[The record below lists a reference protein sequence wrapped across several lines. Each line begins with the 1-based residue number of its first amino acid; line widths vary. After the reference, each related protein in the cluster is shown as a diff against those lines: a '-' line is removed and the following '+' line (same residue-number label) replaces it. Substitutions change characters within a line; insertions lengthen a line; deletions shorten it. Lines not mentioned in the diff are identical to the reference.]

1 MPEARRETIHRMTRR
16 CDGWDYLQRAIY
28 QVTLVQADRARSLLG
43 RLVIDDPKAPPE
55 AVTARIEPSELGVA
69 ILAHWKRLGDFT
81 PEIKPLF
88 CQLMPDHLHAI
99 LEVTRPMAKPLGNAI
114 GGFKTGC
121 EKIYRELALS
131 AQNKALSAQ
140 DKELAPSA
148 RNKGGEGWAAAVGET
163 GGGWACCEPEARVS
177 GGGRA
182 CCEPEARVS
191 GDGRA
196 CCEPEAPCS
205 VPEARASG
213 VSGGSRLWAPG
224 FQDSILFRAGQLDA
238 MFNYLR
244 DNPRRLAVKR
254 LYPSLF
260 RVVGALR
267 RPLPGLGGV
276 GAFAALGNRFLLDR
290 PLVQVQVSR
299 RDFAY
304 RREPKRGGGLKIVR
318 DAAGVPAVAA
328 ESAAFVAKS
337 EALLARARQGAALL
351 SPCVSEG
358 EREIARRAFA
368 EGLPL
373 VVLRNKGF
381 APLEKPGGRHFDAC
395 AAGRLLMLA
404 PAAWPHVPGEK
415 PMTRRDALVLNR
427 LAQCIAEGGR
437 GPGACAPGTEQ
448 GAPGTE
454 QGAAPITYR
463 GVTFAEVDDWAR
475 AAVNLA
481 PEPGARP
488 GPQAR
493 VCLASE
499 RRVCSAPEAP
509 CPVPEA
515 PCPAPEAPCPVP
527 EAPCSVPEAPCSVPE
542 APCPVPEAQASGN
555 GREKREAFR

>member
-1 MPEARRETIHRMTRR
+1 MPEARRETVHRMTRR
-16 CDGWDYLQRAIY
+16 CDGWDYRQRAIY
-28 QVTLVQADRARSLLG
+28 QVTLVQADRARPLLG

-55 AVTARIEPSELGVA
+55 AVTARVEPSELGVA
-69 ILAHWKRLGDFT
+69 IRAHWKRLGDFT

-88 CQLMPDHLHAI
+88 CQLMSDHLNAI
-99 LEVTRPMAKPLGNAI
+99 LEVIRPMAKPLGNAI

-121 EKIYRELALS
+121 EKIYREPAPS
-131 AQNKALSAQ
+131 AQNKALSA
-140 DKELAPSA
+140 KRKLNGA
-148 RNKGGEGWAAAVGET
+148 WAA
-163 GGGWACCEPEARVS
+163 
-177 GGGRA
+177 GGGRV
-182 CCEPEARVS
+182 CSV
-191 GDGRA
+191 
-196 CCEPEAPCS
+196 PEAPCS

-213 VSGGSRLWAPG
+213 VSGAPRLWAAG

-254 LYPSLF
+254 LFPDLF
-260 RVVGALR
+260 RAVAALR
-267 RPLPGLGGV
+267 RPLPSLGVV

-299 RDFAY
+299 RDFSY
-304 RREPKRGGGLKIVR
+304 RREPKAGGGFKIAR
-318 DAAGVPAVAA
+318 DAAGEPLVAQ
-328 ESAAFVAKS
+328 ESAAFTAKA

-381 APLEKPGGRHFDAC
+381 APLEKPSGRHFDAC

-415 PMTRRDALVLNR
+415 PMTRRDALALNR
-427 LAQCIAEGGR
+427 LAQALAEGGR
-437 GPGACAPGTEQ
+437 GTGACAPGTEQ

-454 QGAAPITYR
+454 QGVAPIAYR
-463 GVTFAEVDDWAR
+463 GVTFDEVDDWAR

-481 PEPGARP
+481 PRP
-488 GPQAR
+488 CAY
-493 VCLASE
+493 
-499 RRVCSAPEAP
+499 
-509 CPVPEA
+509 PVPEA
-515 PCPAPEAPCPVP
+515 R
-527 EAPCSVPEAPCSVPE
+527 
-542 APCPVPEAQASGN
+542 ASE
-555 GREKREAFR
+555 RALCDCAR

>member
-1 MPEARRETIHRMTRR
+1 MPEARRETVHRMTRR
-16 CDGWDYLQRAIY
+16 CDGWDYRQRAIY
-28 QVTLVQADRARSLLG
+28 QVTLVQADRARPLLG

-55 AVTARIEPSELGVA
+55 AVTARVEPSELGA
-69 ILAHWKRLGDFT
+69 AMLAHWKRLGDFT

-131 AQNKALSAQ
+131 AQNKALSA
-140 DKELAPSA
+140 KRKLNGA
-148 RNKGGEGWAAAVGET
+148 WAA
-163 GGGWACCEPEARVS
+163 
-177 GGGRA
+177 GGGR
-182 CCEPEARVS
+182 VGS
-191 GDGRA
+191 V
-196 CCEPEAPCS
+196 PEAPCS

-213 VSGGSRLWAPG
+213 VSGAPRLWAAG

-254 LYPSLF
+254 LFPDLF
-260 RVVGALR
+260 RAVAALR
-267 RPLPGLGGV
+267 RPLPSLGVV

-299 RDFAY
+299 RDFSY
-304 RREPKRGGGLKIVR
+304 RREPKAGGGFKIAR
-318 DAAGVPAVAA
+318 DAAGEPLVAQ
-328 ESAAFVAKS
+328 ESAAFTAKA

-381 APLEKPGGRHFDAC
+381 APLEKPSGRHFDAC

-415 PMTRRDALVLNR
+415 PMTRRDALALNR
-427 LAQCIAEGGR
+427 LAQALAEGGR

-454 QGAAPITYR
+454 QGVAPIAYR
-463 GVTFAEVDDWAR
+463 GVTFDEVDDWAR
-475 AAVNLA
+475 AAAGVA
-481 PEPGARP
+481 GRP
-488 GPQAR
+488 
-493 VCLASE
+493 
-499 RRVCSAPEAP
+499 
-509 CPVPEA
+509 PVP
-515 PCPAPEAPCPVP
+515 PARRTSAR
-527 EAPCSVPEAPCSVPE
+527 AR
-542 APCPVPEAQASGN
+542 
-555 GREKREAFR
+555 GR

>member
-1 MPEARRETIHRMTRR
+1 MPEARRETVHRMTRR
-16 CDGWDYLQRAIY
+16 CDGWDYRQRAIY
-28 QVTLVQADRARSLLG
+28 QVTLVQADRARPLLG

-55 AVTARIEPSELGVA
+55 AVTARVEPSELGAA

-121 EKIYRELALS
+121 EKICRELAPSAQNKAPS

-140 DKELAPSA
+140 DKAPPE
-148 RNKGGEGWAAAVGET
+148 RN
-163 GGGWACCEPEARVS
+163 R
-177 GGGRA
+177 RA
-182 CCEPEARVS
+182 
-191 GDGRA
+191 
-196 CCEPEAPCS
+196 CS

-213 VSGGSRLWAPG
+213 APRLWAAG

-254 LYPSLF
+254 LFPDLF
-260 RVVGALR
+260 RAVAALR
-267 RPLPGLGGV
+267 RPLPSLGVV

-304 RREPKRGGGLKIVR
+304 RREPKAGGGLKIAR
-318 DAAGVPAVAA
+318 DAVGEPLVAQ
-328 ESAAFVAKS
+328 ENAAFAAKA

-415 PMTRRDALVLNR
+415 PMTRRDALALNR
-427 LAQCIAEGGR
+427 LAQALAEGGR

-454 QGAAPITYR
+454 QGVAPIAYR

-481 PEPGARP
+481 PRP
-488 GPQAR
+488 R
-493 VCLASE
+493 V
-499 RRVCSAPEAP
+499 

-515 PCPAPEAPCPVP
+515 RVCPVP
-527 EAPCSVPEAPCSVPE
+527 EAR
-542 APCPVPEAQASGN
+542 ASGN
-555 GREKREAFR
+555 GRERRAERLCHG

>member
-16 CDGWDYLQRAIY
+16 CDGWDYRQRAIY
-28 QVTLVQADRARSLLG
+28 QVTLVQADRARPLLG
-43 RLVIDDPKAPPE
+43 RLAIDDPKAPPE
-55 AVTARIEPSELGVA
+55 AVTARVEPSELGAA

-131 AQNKALSAQ
+131 AQNKTLSAQNKALSAQ
-140 DKELAPSA
+140 DKAPSA
-148 RNKGGEGWAAAVGET
+148 KRELNGAWAA
-163 GGGWACCEPEARVS
+163 

-182 CCEPEARVS
+182 
-191 GDGRA
+191 
-196 CCEPEAPCS
+196 CS

-213 VSGGSRLWAPG
+213 APRLWAAG

-254 LYPSLF
+254 LFPDLF
-260 RVVGALR
+260 RAVAALR
-267 RPLPGLGGV
+267 RPLPSLGV
-276 GAFAALGNRFLLDR
+276 IGAFAALGNRFLLDR

-304 RREPKRGGGLKIVR
+304 RREPKAGGGLKIAR
-318 DAAGVPAVAA
+318 DAVGEPLVAQ
-328 ESAAFVAKS
+328 ENAAFTAKA

-404 PAAWPHVPGEK
+404 PAAWPHMPGEK
-415 PMTRRDALVLNR
+415 PMTRRDALALNR
-427 LAQCIAEGGR
+427 LAQALAEGGR

-448 GAPGTE
+448 GAPDTE
-454 QGAAPITYR
+454 QGAAPIAYR

-481 PEPGARP
+481 PRP
-488 GPQAR
+488 CAY
-493 VCLASE
+493 
-499 RRVCSAPEAP
+499 
-509 CPVPEA
+509 PVPEA
-515 PCPAPEAPCPVP
+515 R
-527 EAPCSVPEAPCSVPE
+527 
-542 APCPVPEAQASGN
+542 ASE
-555 GREKREAFR
+555 RALCDCAR

>member
-1 MPEARRETIHRMTRR
+1 MPEARRETVHRMTRR
-16 CDGWDYLQRAIY
+16 CDGWDYRQRAIY
-28 QVTLVQADRARSLLG
+28 QVTLVQADRARPLLG

-55 AVTARIEPSELGVA
+55 AVTARVEPSELGAA

-99 LEVTRPMAKPLGNAI
+99 LEVIRPMAKPLGNAI

-131 AQNKALSAQ
+131 AQDKAPSAQ
-140 DKELAPSA
+140 DKAPSA
-148 RNKGGEGWAAAVGET
+148 KRKLNGAWAA
-163 GGGWACCEPEARVS
+163 GGGL
-177 GGGRA
+177 
-182 CCEPEARVS
+182 
-191 GDGRA
+191 A

-205 VPEARASG
+205 VPEAQASG
-213 VSGGSRLWAPG
+213 VSGAPRLWAAG

-254 LYPSLF
+254 LFPDLF
-260 RVVGALR
+260 RAVAALR
-267 RPLPGLGGV
+267 RPLPSLGVV

-304 RREPKRGGGLKIVR
+304 RREPKAGGGLKIAR
-318 DAAGVPAVAA
+318 DAAGEPLVAQ
-328 ESAAFVAKS
+328 ESAAFTAKA
-337 EALLARARQGAALL
+337 EALLTRARQGAALL

-381 APLEKPGGRHFDAC
+381 APLEKPSGRHFDAC

-415 PMTRRDALVLNR
+415 PMTRRDALALNR
-427 LAQCIAEGGR
+427 LAQALAEGGR

-454 QGAAPITYR
+454 QGVAPIAYR
-463 GVTFAEVDDWAR
+463 GVTFDEVDDWAR
-475 AAVNLA
+475 AAAGVA
-481 PEPGARP
+481 GRP
-488 GPQAR
+488 
-493 VCLASE
+493 
-499 RRVCSAPEAP
+499 
-509 CPVPEA
+509 PVP
-515 PCPAPEAPCPVP
+515 PARRTSAR
-527 EAPCSVPEAPCSVPE
+527 AR
-542 APCPVPEAQASGN
+542 
-555 GREKREAFR
+555 GR

>member
-1 MPEARRETIHRMTRR
+1 MPEARRETVHRMTRR
-16 CDGWDYLQRAIY
+16 CDGWDYRQRAIY
-28 QVTLVQADRARSLLG
+28 QVTLVQADRARPLLG

-55 AVTARIEPSELGVA
+55 AVTVRVEPSELGAA

-131 AQNKALSAQ
+131 AQDKALSAQ
-140 DKELAPSA
+140 DKAPSA
-148 RNKGGEGWAAAVGET
+148 KRELNGAWAA
-163 GGGWACCEPEARVS
+163 

-182 CCEPEARVS
+182 
-191 GDGRA
+191 
-196 CCEPEAPCS
+196 CS

-213 VSGGSRLWAPG
+213 APRLWAAG

-254 LYPSLF
+254 LFPDLF
-260 RVVGALR
+260 RAVAALR
-267 RPLPGLGGV
+267 RPLPSLGVV

-304 RREPKRGGGLKIVR
+304 RREPKAGGGLKIAR
-318 DAAGVPAVAA
+318 DAAGEPLVAQ
-328 ESAAFVAKS
+328 ESAAFAAKA

-404 PAAWPHVPGEK
+404 PTAWPHVPGEK
-415 PMTRRDALVLNR
+415 PMTRRDALALNR
-427 LAQCIAEGGR
+427 LAQALAEGGR
-437 GPGACAPGTEQ
+437 GPGACAPGAEQ

-481 PEPGARP
+481 PRP
-488 GPQAR
+488 CAY
-493 VCLASE
+493 
-499 RRVCSAPEAP
+499 
-509 CPVPEA
+509 PVPEA
-515 PCPAPEAPCPVP
+515 R
-527 EAPCSVPEAPCSVPE
+527 
-542 APCPVPEAQASGN
+542 ASE
-555 GREKREAFR
+555 RALCDCAR

>member
-1 MPEARRETIHRMTRR
+1 MPEARRETVHRMTRR
-16 CDGWDYLQRAIY
+16 CDGWNYRQRAIY
-28 QVTLVQADRARSLLG
+28 QVTLVQADRARPLLG

-55 AVTARIEPSELGVA
+55 AVTARVEPSELGAA

-121 EKIYRELALS
+121 EKIYRELTLS
-131 AQNKALSAQ
+131 ERNKALSAQ
-140 DKELAPSA
+140 DKAPPE
-148 RNKGGEGWAAAVGET
+148 RN
-163 GGGWACCEPEARVS
+163 R
-177 GGGRA
+177 RA
-182 CCEPEARVS
+182 
-191 GDGRA
+191 
-196 CCEPEAPCS
+196 CS

-213 VSGGSRLWAPG
+213 APRLWAAG

-254 LYPSLF
+254 LFPDLF
-260 RVVGALR
+260 RAVAALR
-267 RPLPGLGGV
+267 RPLPSLGVV

-304 RREPKRGGGLKIVR
+304 RREPKAGGGLKIAR

-404 PAAWPHVPGEK
+404 PAAWPHMPGEK
-415 PMTRRDALVLNR
+415 PMTRRDALALNR
-427 LAQCIAEGGR
+427 LAQALVEGGR

-454 QGAAPITYR
+454 QGAPGTEQGAPGTEQGVAPIAYR

-481 PEPGARP
+481 PRP
-488 GPQAR
+488 R
-493 VCLASE
+493 V
-499 RRVCSAPEAP
+499 

-515 PCPAPEAPCPVP
+515 R
-527 EAPCSVPEAPCSVPE
+527 
-542 APCPVPEAQASGN
+542 ASGN
-555 GREKREAFR
+555 DRERRAERLCHG

>member
-1 MPEARRETIHRMTRR
+1 MPEARRETVHRMTRR
-16 CDGWDYLQRAIY
+16 CDGWNYRQRAIY

-55 AVTARIEPSELGVA
+55 AVTARVEPSELGAA

-140 DKELAPSA
+140 DKAPPAKCELNGA
-148 RNKGGEGWAAAVGET
+148 WAA
-163 GGGWACCEPEARVS
+163 

-182 CCEPEARVS
+182 
-191 GDGRA
+191 
-196 CCEPEAPCS
+196 CS

-213 VSGGSRLWAPG
+213 APRLWAAG

-254 LYPSLF
+254 LFPDLF
-260 RVVGALR
+260 RAVAALR
-267 RPLPGLGGV
+267 RPLPSLGVV
-276 GAFAALGNRFLLDR
+276 GAFSALGNRFLLDR

-304 RREPKRGGGLKIVR
+304 RREPKAGGGLKIAR
-318 DAAGVPAVAA
+318 DAAGEPLVAQ
-328 ESAAFVAKS
+328 ESAAFTAKA
-337 EALLARARQGAALL
+337 EALLARARQGAVLL

-415 PMTRRDALVLNR
+415 PMTRRDALALNR
-427 LAQCIAEGGR
+427 LAQALAEG
-437 GPGACAPGTEQ
+437 GPGACAPDTEQ
-448 GAPGTE
+448 GV
-454 QGAAPITYR
+454 APIAYR

-481 PEPGARP
+481 PRP
-488 GPQAR
+488 RAY
-493 VCLASE
+493 
-499 RRVCSAPEAP
+499 
-509 CPVPEA
+509 PVPEA
-515 PCPAPEAPCPVP
+515 R
-527 EAPCSVPEAPCSVPE
+527 
-542 APCPVPEAQASGN
+542 ASE
-555 GREKREAFR
+555 RALCDCAR

>member
-1 MPEARRETIHRMTRR
+1 MPEARLETVHRMTRR
-16 CDGWDYLQRAIY
+16 CDGWDYRQRAIY
-28 QVTLVQADRARSLLG
+28 QVTLVQADRARPLLG
-43 RLVIDDPKAPPE
+43 RLVINDPKAPPE
-55 AVTARIEPSELGVA
+55 AVTARVEPSELGAA

-121 EKIYRELALS
+121 EKIYRELAHSAQNKAHS

-140 DKELAPSA
+140 DKALSAQNKAPPE
-148 RNKGGEGWAAAVGET
+148 RN
-163 GGGWACCEPEARVS
+163 R
-177 GGGRA
+177 RA
-182 CCEPEARVS
+182 
-191 GDGRA
+191 
-196 CCEPEAPCS
+196 CS

-213 VSGGSRLWAPG
+213 APRLWAAG

-254 LYPSLF
+254 LFPDLF
-260 RVVGALR
+260 RAVAALR
-267 RPLPGLGGV
+267 RSLPSLGVV

-290 PLVQVQVSR
+290 PLVQVQLSR

-304 RREPKRGGGLKIVR
+304 RREPKAGGGLKIAR
-318 DAAGVPAVAA
+318 DAAGEPLVAQ
-328 ESAAFVAKS
+328 ESAAFTAKA

-415 PMTRRDALVLNR
+415 PMTRRDALALNR
-427 LAQCIAEGGR
+427 LAQALAEGGR
-437 GPGACAPGTEQ
+437 GTGACAPGTEQ
-448 GAPGTE
+448 GSPGTE
-454 QGAAPITYR
+454 QGASGTEQGVAPIAYR

-481 PEPGARP
+481 PRP
-488 GPQAR
+488 RAY
-493 VCLASE
+493 
-499 RRVCSAPEAP
+499 
-509 CPVPEA
+509 PVPEA
-515 PCPAPEAPCPVP
+515 R
-527 EAPCSVPEAPCSVPE
+527 
-542 APCPVPEAQASGN
+542 ASE
-555 GREKREAFR
+555 RALCDCAR

>member
-1 MPEARRETIHRMTRR
+1 
-16 CDGWDYLQRAIY
+16 
-28 QVTLVQADRARSLLG
+28 
-43 RLVIDDPKAPPE
+43 
-55 AVTARIEPSELGVA
+55 
-69 ILAHWKRLGDFT
+69 
-81 PEIKPLF
+81 
-88 CQLMPDHLHAI
+88 
-99 LEVTRPMAKPLGNAI
+99 MAKPLGNAI

-131 AQNKALSAQ
+131 AQDKAPSAQ
-140 DKELAPSA
+140 DKAPSA
-148 RNKGGEGWAAAVGET
+148 KRKLNGAWAA
-163 GGGWACCEPEARVS
+163 GGGL
-177 GGGRA
+177 
-182 CCEPEARVS
+182 
-191 GDGRA
+191 A

-213 VSGGSRLWAPG
+213 VSGAPRLWAAG

-254 LYPSLF
+254 LFPDLF
-260 RVVGALR
+260 RAVAALR
-267 RPLPGLGGV
+267 RPLPSLGVV

-304 RREPKRGGGLKIVR
+304 RREPKAGGGLKIAR
-318 DAAGVPAVAA
+318 DAAGEPLVAQ
-328 ESAAFVAKS
+328 ESAAFTAKA
-337 EALLARARQGAALL
+337 EALLTRARQGAALL
-351 SPCVSEG
+351 SPCLSEG

-415 PMTRRDALVLNR
+415 PMTRRDALALNR
-427 LAQCIAEGGR
+427 LAQALAEGGR

-454 QGAAPITYR
+454 QAAPGTEQGVAPIAYR
-463 GVTFAEVDDWAR
+463 GVTFDEVDDWAR

-481 PEPGARP
+481 PRP
-488 GPQAR
+488 RAY
-493 VCLASE
+493 
-499 RRVCSAPEAP
+499 
-509 CPVPEA
+509 PVPEA
-515 PCPAPEAPCPVP
+515 RAPR
-527 EAPCSVPEAPCSVPE
+527 
-542 APCPVPEAQASGN
+542 N
-555 GREKREAFR
+555 GRERRTERLCHG

>member
-1 MPEARRETIHRMTRR
+1 MAEARRETVHRMTRR
-16 CDGWDYLQRAIY
+16 CDGWDYRQRAIY
-28 QVTLVQADRARSLLG
+28 QVTLVQADRARPLLG
-43 RLVIDDPKAPPE
+43 RLVINDPKAPPE
-55 AVTARIEPSELGVA
+55 AVTARVEPSELGAA

-121 EKIYRELALS
+121 EKICRELALS
-131 AQNKALSAQ
+131 AQDKALSAQ
-140 DKELAPSA
+140 DKAPPAKRELNGA
-148 RNKGGEGWAAAVGET
+148 WAA
-163 GGGWACCEPEARVS
+163 

-182 CCEPEARVS
+182 CSV
-191 GDGRA
+191 
-196 CCEPEAPCS
+196 PEAPCS

-213 VSGGSRLWAPG
+213 VSGAPSLWAAG
-224 FQDSILFRAGQLDA
+224 FQDSILLRAGQLDA

-254 LYPSLF
+254 LFPDLFRAVATLRCPLPSLG
-260 RVVGALR
+260 V
-267 RPLPGLGGV
+267 V

-304 RREPKRGGGLKIVR
+304 RREPKAGGGLKIAR
-318 DAAGVPAVAA
+318 DAAGEPLVAQ
-328 ESAAFVAKS
+328 ESAAFTAKA

-381 APLEKPGGRHFDAC
+381 APLEKPSGRHFDAC

-404 PAAWPHVPGEK
+404 PAAWPHVLGEK
-415 PMTRRDALVLNR
+415 PMTRRDALALNR
-427 LAQCIAEGGR
+427 LAQALAEGGR
-437 GPGACAPGTEQ
+437 GTGACAPGTEQ
-448 GAPGTE
+448 GTPGTE
-454 QGAAPITYR
+454 QGAAGTEQGVAPIAYR

-481 PEPGARP
+481 PRP
-488 GPQAR
+488 RAYPVHEAR
-493 VCLASE
+493 VCS
-499 RRVCSAPEAP
+499 VPEARV

-515 PCPAPEAPCPVP
+515 R
-527 EAPCSVPEAPCSVPE
+527 
-542 APCPVPEAQASGN
+542 ASGN
-555 GREKREAFR
+555 DRERRAERLCHG

>member
-1 MPEARRETIHRMTRR
+1 MPEARRETVHRMTRR
-16 CDGWDYLQRAIY
+16 CDGWDYRQRAIY
-28 QVTLVQADRARSLLG
+28 QVTLVQADRARPLLG

-55 AVTARIEPSELGVA
+55 AVTARVEPSELGAA

-140 DKELAPSA
+140 NKAPPAQSKAPSA
-148 RNKGGEGWAAAVGET
+148 KRELNGAWAA
-163 GGGWACCEPEARVS
+163 

-182 CCEPEARVS
+182 CLV
-191 GDGRA
+191 
-196 CCEPEAPCS
+196 PEAPCS

-213 VSGGSRLWAPG
+213 VSGAPRLWAAG

-254 LYPSLF
+254 LFPDLF
-260 RVVGALR
+260 RAVAALR
-267 RPLPGLGGV
+267 RPLPSLGVV

-304 RREPKRGGGLKIVR
+304 RREPKAGGGLKIAR
-318 DAAGVPAVAA
+318 DAAGEPLVAQ
-328 ESAAFVAKS
+328 ESAAFTAKA

-415 PMTRRDALVLNR
+415 PMTRRDALALNR
-427 LAQCIAEGGR
+427 LAQALAEGGR

-448 GAPGTE
+448 GV
-454 QGAAPITYR
+454 APIAYR
-463 GVTFAEVDDWAR
+463 GVTFADVDDWAR

-481 PEPGARP
+481 PRP
-488 GPQAR
+488 R
-493 VCLASE
+493 VCP
-499 RRVCSAPEAP
+499 APEGRV

-515 PCPAPEAPCPVP
+515 R
-527 EAPCSVPEAPCSVPE
+527 
-542 APCPVPEAQASGN
+542 ASGN
-555 GREKREAFR
+555 GRERRAERLCHG

>member
-16 CDGWDYLQRAIY
+16 CDGWDYRQRAIY
-28 QVTLVQADRARSLLG
+28 QVTLVQADRARPLLG

-55 AVTARIEPSELGVA
+55 AVTARVEPSELGVA

-99 LEVTRPMAKPLGNAI
+99 LEVTRPMVKPLGNAI

-140 DKELAPSA
+140 DKAPSA
-148 RNKGGEGWAAAVGET
+148 KRELNGAWAA
-163 GGGWACCEPEARVS
+163 

-182 CCEPEARVS
+182 
-191 GDGRA
+191 
-196 CCEPEAPCS
+196 CS

-213 VSGGSRLWAPG
+213 APRLWAAG

-254 LYPSLF
+254 LFPDLF
-260 RVVGALR
+260 RAVAALR
-267 RPLPGLGGV
+267 RPLPSLGVV

-304 RREPKRGGGLKIVR
+304 RREPKAGGGLKIAR
-318 DAAGVPAVAA
+318 DAAGEPLVAQ
-328 ESAAFVAKS
+328 ESAAFTAKA

-415 PMTRRDALVLNR
+415 PMTRRDALALNR
-427 LAQCIAEGGR
+427 LAQALAEGGR
-437 GPGACAPGTEQ
+437 GPGTCAPGTEQ
-448 GAPGTE
+448 GV
-454 QGAAPITYR
+454 APIAYR

-481 PEPGARP
+481 PRP
-488 GPQAR
+488 RAY
-493 VCLASE
+493 
-499 RRVCSAPEAP
+499 
-509 CPVPEA
+509 PVPEA
-515 PCPAPEAPCPVP
+515 R
-527 EAPCSVPEAPCSVPE
+527 
-542 APCPVPEAQASGN
+542 ASGN
-555 GREKREAFR
+555 GRERRAERLCHG

>member
-1 MPEARRETIHRMTRR
+1 MPEARRETVHRMTRR
-16 CDGWDYLQRAIY
+16 CDGWDYRQRAIY
-28 QVTLVQADRARSLLG
+28 QVTLVQADRARPLLG

-55 AVTARIEPSELGVA
+55 AVTARVEPSELGVA

-131 AQNKALSAQ
+131 AQDKALSAQ
-140 DKELAPSA
+140 DKAPPE
-148 RNKGGEGWAAAVGET
+148 RN
-163 GGGWACCEPEARVS
+163 R
-177 GGGRA
+177 RA
-182 CCEPEARVS
+182 CL
-191 GDGRA
+191 
-196 CCEPEAPCS
+196 

-213 VSGGSRLWAPG
+213 APRLWAAG

-254 LYPSLF
+254 LFPDLF
-260 RVVGALR
+260 RAVAALR
-267 RPLPGLGGV
+267 RPLPSLGVV

-304 RREPKRGGGLKIVR
+304 RREPKAGGGLKIAR
-318 DAAGVPAVAA
+318 DAAGEPLVAQ
-328 ESAAFVAKS
+328 ESAAFAAKA

-415 PMTRRDALVLNR
+415 PMTRRDALALNR
-427 LAQCIAEGGR
+427 LAQALAEGGR

-454 QGAAPITYR
+454 QGAPGTEQGVAPIAYR

-481 PEPGARP
+481 PRP
-488 GPQAR
+488 CAY
-493 VCLASE
+493 
-499 RRVCSAPEAP
+499 
-509 CPVPEA
+509 PVPEA
-515 PCPAPEAPCPVP
+515 R
-527 EAPCSVPEAPCSVPE
+527 
-542 APCPVPEAQASGN
+542 ASGN
-555 GREKREAFR
+555 GRERRAERLCHG

>member
-16 CDGWDYLQRAIY
+16 CDGWDYRQRAIY
-28 QVTLVQADRARSLLG
+28 QVTLVQADRARPLLG

-55 AVTARIEPSELGVA
+55 AVTARVEPSELGAA

-121 EKIYRELALS
+121 ERIYRELALS
-131 AQNKALSAQ
+131 AQNKA
-140 DKELAPSA
+140 PSE
-148 RNKGGEGWAAAVGET
+148 RNRQA
-163 GGGWACCEPEARVS
+163 
-177 GGGRA
+177 
-182 CCEPEARVS
+182 
-191 GDGRA
+191 
-196 CCEPEAPCS
+196 CS

-213 VSGGSRLWAPG
+213 APRLWAPG

-254 LYPSLF
+254 LFPDLF
-260 RVVGALR
+260 RAVAALR
-267 RPLPGLGGV
+267 RPLPSLGVV

-304 RREPKRGGGLKIVR
+304 RRELKAGGGLKIAR
-318 DAAGVPAVAA
+318 DAVGEPLVAQ
-328 ESAAFVAKS
+328 ESAAFAAKA

-415 PMTRRDALVLNR
+415 PMTRRDALALNR
-427 LAQCIAEGGR
+427 LAQALVEGGR

-448 GAPGTE
+448 GALGTE
-454 QGAAPITYR
+454 QGAAPIAYR

-481 PEPGARP
+481 PRP
-488 GPQAR
+488 RACPVPDAR
-493 VCLASE
+493 VCPVSE
-499 RRVCSAPEAP
+499 AR
-509 CPVPEA
+509 
-515 PCPAPEAPCPVP
+515 
-527 EAPCSVPEAPCSVPE
+527 
-542 APCPVPEAQASGN
+542 ASGN
-555 GREKREAFR
+555 GRERRAERICHG

>member
-1 MPEARRETIHRMTRR
+1 MGEARRETVHRMTRR
-16 CDGWDYLQRAIY
+16 CDGWDYRQRAIY
-28 QVTLVQADRARSLLG
+28 QVTLVQADRARPLLG

-55 AVTARIEPSELGVA
+55 AVTARVEPSELGAA

-121 EKIYRELALS
+121 EKIYRELVLS
-131 AQNKALSAQ
+131 
-140 DKELAPSA
+140 E
-148 RNKGGEGWAAAVGET
+148 RN
-163 GGGWACCEPEARVS
+163 R
-177 GGGRA
+177 RA
-182 CCEPEARVS
+182 CSV
-191 GDGRA
+191 
-196 CCEPEAPCS
+196 PEAPCS

-213 VSGGSRLWAPG
+213 VSGAPRLWAAG

-254 LYPSLF
+254 LFPDLF
-260 RVVGALR
+260 RAVAALR
-267 RPLPGLGGV
+267 RPLPSLGVV

-304 RREPKRGGGLKIVR
+304 RREPNAGGGLKIAR
-318 DAAGVPAVAA
+318 DAVGEPLVAQ
-328 ESAAFVAKS
+328 ESAAFTAKA

-427 LAQCIAEGGR
+427 LAQALAGD
-437 GPGACAPGTEQ
+437 
-448 GAPGTE
+448 
-454 QGAAPITYR
+454 GAAEINYR
-463 GVTFAEVDDWAR
+463 GVTFAEVEAWAR
-475 AAVNLA
+475 AAVA
-481 PEPGARP
+481 AKE
-488 GPQAR
+488 
-493 VCLASE
+493 E
-499 RRVCSAPEAP
+499 RSDHDCT
-509 CPVPEA
+509 
-515 PCPAPEAPCPVP
+515 
-527 EAPCSVPEAPCSVPE
+527 
-542 APCPVPEAQASGN
+542 G
-555 GREKREAFR
+555 G

>member
-1 MPEARRETIHRMTRR
+1 MPEARRETVHRMTRR
-16 CDGWDYLQRAIY
+16 CDGWDYRQRAIY
-28 QVTLVQADRARSLLG
+28 QVTLVQADRARPLLG

-55 AVTARIEPSELGVA
+55 AVTARVEPSELGVA

-131 AQNKALSAQ
+131 AQDKAPSAQ
-140 DKELAPSA
+140 DKAPSA
-148 RNKGGEGWAAAVGET
+148 KRKLNGAWAA
-163 GGGWACCEPEARVS
+163 GGGL
-177 GGGRA
+177 
-182 CCEPEARVS
+182 
-191 GDGRA
+191 A

-213 VSGGSRLWAPG
+213 VSGAPRLWAAG

-254 LYPSLF
+254 LLPDLF
-260 RVVGALR
+260 RAVAARR
-267 RPLPGLGGV
+267 RPLPSLGVG

-304 RREPKRGGGLKIVR
+304 RREPKAGGGLKIAR
-318 DAAGVPAVAA
+318 DAAGEPLVAQ
-328 ESAAFVAKS
+328 ESAAFTAKA
-337 EALLARARQGAALL
+337 EALLTRARQGAALL

-415 PMTRRDALVLNR
+415 PMTRRDALALNR
-427 LAQCIAEGGR
+427 LAQALAEGGR
-437 GPGACAPGTEQ
+437 GTGACAPGTEQGSPGTEQ

-454 QGAAPITYR
+454 QGVAPIAYR
-463 GVTFAEVDDWAR
+463 GVTFDEVDDWAR
-475 AAVNLA
+475 AAAGVA
-481 PEPGARP
+481 GRP
-488 GPQAR
+488 
-493 VCLASE
+493 
-499 RRVCSAPEAP
+499 
-509 CPVPEA
+509 PVP
-515 PCPAPEAPCPVP
+515 PARRTSAR
-527 EAPCSVPEAPCSVPE
+527 AR
-542 APCPVPEAQASGN
+542 
-555 GREKREAFR
+555 GR

>member
-1 MPEARRETIHRMTRR
+1 MPEARRETVHRMTRR
-16 CDGWDYLQRAIY
+16 CDGWDYRQRAIY
-28 QVTLVQADRARSLLG
+28 QVTLVQADRARPLLG

-55 AVTARIEPSELGVA
+55 AVTARVEPSELGAA

-99 LEVTRPMAKPLGNAI
+99 LEVTRPMVKPLGNAI

-140 DKELAPSA
+140 NKALSERNKALSAQDKAPSE
-148 RNKGGEGWAAAVGET
+148 RN
-163 GGGWACCEPEARVS
+163 R
-177 GGGRA
+177 RA
-182 CCEPEARVS
+182 
-191 GDGRA
+191 
-196 CCEPEAPCS
+196 CS

-213 VSGGSRLWAPG
+213 TPRLWAAG

-254 LYPSLF
+254 LFPDLF
-260 RVVGALR
+260 RAVAALR
-267 RPLPGLGGV
+267 RPLPSLGVV

-304 RREPKRGGGLKIVR
+304 RREPKAGGGLKIAR
-318 DAAGVPAVAA
+318 DAAGEPLVAQ
-328 ESAAFVAKS
+328 ESAAFAAKA

-404 PAAWPHVPGEK
+404 PATWPHVPGEK
-415 PMTRRDALVLNR
+415 PMTRRDALALNR
-427 LAQCIAEGGR
+427 LAQALAEGGR

-454 QGAAPITYR
+454 QGAPGTEQGVAPIAYR

-481 PEPGARP
+481 PRPRAYPVPEARARP
-488 GPQAR
+488 VPEARAYPVPEAR
-493 VCLASE
+493 V
-499 RRVCSAPEAP
+499 

-515 PCPAPEAPCPVP
+515 R
-527 EAPCSVPEAPCSVPE
+527 
-542 APCPVPEAQASGN
+542 ASGN
-555 GREKREAFR
+555 GRERRAERLCHG

>member
-1 MPEARRETIHRMTRR
+1 MSEARRETVHRMTRR
-16 CDGWDYLQRAIY
+16 CDGWDYRQRAIY
-28 QVTLVQADRARSLLG
+28 QVTLVQADRARPLLG

-55 AVTARIEPSELGVA
+55 AVTARVEPSELGAA

-131 AQNKALSAQ
+131 AQDKAPSAQ
-140 DKELAPSA
+140 DKAPSA
-148 RNKGGEGWAAAVGET
+148 KRKLNGAWGA
-163 GGGWACCEPEARVS
+163 GGGL
-177 GGGRA
+177 
-182 CCEPEARVS
+182 
-191 GDGRA
+191 A

-213 VSGGSRLWAPG
+213 VSGAPRLWAAG

-254 LYPSLF
+254 LFPDLF
-260 RVVGALR
+260 RAVAALR
-267 RPLPGLGGV
+267 RPLPSLGVV

-304 RREPKRGGGLKIVR
+304 RREPKAGGGLKIAR
-318 DAAGVPAVAA
+318 DAAGEPLVAQ
-328 ESAAFVAKS
+328 ESAAFTAKA

-415 PMTRRDALVLNR
+415 PMTRRDALALNR
-427 LAQCIAEGGR
+427 LAQALAEGGR

-454 QGAAPITYR
+454 QGVAPIAYR
-463 GVTFAEVDDWAR
+463 GVTFDEVDDWAR
-475 AAVNLA
+475 AAAGVA
-481 PEPGARP
+481 GRP
-488 GPQAR
+488 
-493 VCLASE
+493 
-499 RRVCSAPEAP
+499 
-509 CPVPEA
+509 PVP
-515 PCPAPEAPCPVP
+515 PARRTSAR
-527 EAPCSVPEAPCSVPE
+527 AR
-542 APCPVPEAQASGN
+542 
-555 GREKREAFR
+555 GR

>member
-1 MPEARRETIHRMTRR
+1 MPEARRETVHRMTRR
-16 CDGWDYLQRAIY
+16 CDGWDYRQRAIY
-28 QVTLVQADRARSLLG
+28 QVTLVQADRARPLLG
-43 RLVIDDPKAPPE
+43 RLVINDPKAPPE
-55 AVTARIEPSELGVA
+55 AVTARVEPSELGAA

-121 EKIYRELALS
+121 EKIYQELALS

-140 DKELAPSA
+140 NKAPPA
-148 RNKGGEGWAAAVGET
+148 QNKVPPERN
-163 GGGWACCEPEARVS
+163 R
-177 GGGRA
+177 RA
-182 CCEPEARVS
+182 CL
-191 GDGRA
+191 
-196 CCEPEAPCS
+196 

-213 VSGGSRLWAPG
+213 APRLWAAG

-244 DNPRRLAVKR
+244 DNPRRLAVKW
-254 LYPSLF
+254 LFPDLF
-260 RVVGALR
+260 RAVAALR
-267 RPLPGLGGV
+267 RPLPSLGVV

-304 RREPKRGGGLKIVR
+304 RREPKAGGGLKIAR
-318 DAAGVPAVAA
+318 DAAGEPLVAQ
-328 ESAAFVAKS
+328 ESAAFTAKA

-415 PMTRRDALVLNR
+415 PMTRRDALALNR
-427 LAQCIAEGGR
+427 LAQALTEGGSR
-437 GPGACAPGTEQ
+437 ACAPGTEQ

-454 QGAAPITYR
+454 QGVAPIAYH

-481 PEPGARP
+481 PRP
-488 GPQAR
+488 CAY
-493 VCLASE
+493 
-499 RRVCSAPEAP
+499 
-509 CPVPEA
+509 PVPEA
-515 PCPAPEAPCPVP
+515 R
-527 EAPCSVPEAPCSVPE
+527 
-542 APCPVPEAQASGN
+542 ASE
-555 GREKREAFR
+555 RALCDCAR

>member
-1 MPEARRETIHRMTRR
+1 MPEARRETVHRMTRR
-16 CDGWDYLQRAIY
+16 CDGWDYRQRAIY
-28 QVTLVQADRARSLLG
+28 QVTLVQADRARPLLG

-55 AVTARIEPSELGVA
+55 AVTARVEPSELGVA

-121 EKIYRELALS
+121 EKIYRELAPS
-131 AQNKALSAQ
+131 AQNKALSA
-140 DKELAPSA
+140 KRELNGA
-148 RNKGGEGWAAAVGET
+148 WAA
-163 GGGWACCEPEARVS
+163 

-182 CCEPEARVS
+182 CSV
-191 GDGRA
+191 
-196 CCEPEAPCS
+196 PEAPCS

-213 VSGGSRLWAPG
+213 VSGAPRLWAAG
-224 FQDSILFRAGQLDA
+224 FQDSILFRAGQLGA

-254 LYPSLF
+254 LFPDLF
-260 RVVGALR
+260 RAVAALR
-267 RPLPGLGGV
+267 RPLPSLGVV

-299 RDFAY
+299 RDFSY
-304 RREPKRGGGLKIVR
+304 RREPKAGGGFKIAR
-318 DAAGVPAVAA
+318 DAAGEPLVAQ
-328 ESAAFVAKS
+328 ESAAFTAKA

-381 APLEKPGGRHFDAC
+381 APLEKPSGRHFDAC

-415 PMTRRDALVLNR
+415 PMTRRDALALNR
-427 LAQCIAEGGR
+427 LAQALAEGGR

-454 QGAAPITYR
+454 QGVAPIAYR

-481 PEPGARP
+481 PCPCAYPVPE
-488 GPQAR
+488 AR
-493 VCLASE
+493 V
-499 RRVCSAPEAP
+499 

-515 PCPAPEAPCPVP
+515 PCP
-527 EAPCSVPEAPCSVPE
+527 VPE

-555 GREKREAFR
+555 DRERRAERLCHG

>member
-1 MPEARRETIHRMTRR
+1 MAEVRCETVHRMTRR
-16 CDGWDYLQRAIY
+16 CDGWDYRQRAIY
-28 QVTLVQADRARSLLG
+28 QITLVQADRARPLLG

-55 AVTARIEPSELGVA
+55 AVTARVEPSELGVA

-99 LEVTRPMAKPLGNAI
+99 LEVTRPMVKPLGNAI

-140 DKELAPSA
+140 DKAPSA
-148 RNKGGEGWAAAVGET
+148 KRELNGAWAA
-163 GGGWACCEPEARVS
+163 

-182 CCEPEARVS
+182 
-191 GDGRA
+191 
-196 CCEPEAPCS
+196 CS

-213 VSGGSRLWAPG
+213 APRLWAAG

-254 LYPSLF
+254 LFPDLF
-260 RVVGALR
+260 RAVAALR
-267 RPLPGLGGV
+267 RPLPSLGVV

-304 RREPKRGGGLKIVR
+304 RREPKAGGGLKIAR
-318 DAAGVPAVAA
+318 DAAGEPLVAQ
-328 ESAAFVAKS
+328 ESAAFTAKA

-415 PMTRRDALVLNR
+415 PMTRRDALALNR
-427 LAQCIAEGGR
+427 LAQALAEG

-515 PCPAPEAPCPVP
+515 PCPAPEAPCPAP
-527 EAPCSVPEAPCSVPE
+527 EAPCPVSE

-555 GREKREAFR
+555 GREKREVFR

>member
-1 MPEARRETIHRMTRR
+1 MGEARRETIHRMTRR
-16 CDGWDYLQRAIY
+16 CDGWDYRQRAIY
-28 QVTLVQADRARSLLG
+28 QVTLVQADRARPLLG
-43 RLVIDDPKAPPE
+43 RLVIDEPKAPPE
-55 AVTARIEPSELGVA
+55 AVTARVEPSELGAA

-121 EKIYRELALS
+121 ERIYRELALS
-131 AQNKALSAQ
+131 AQNKA
-140 DKELAPSA
+140 PSE
-148 RNKGGEGWAAAVGET
+148 RNRQA
-163 GGGWACCEPEARVS
+163 
-177 GGGRA
+177 
-182 CCEPEARVS
+182 
-191 GDGRA
+191 
-196 CCEPEAPCS
+196 CS

-213 VSGGSRLWAPG
+213 APRLWAPG

-254 LYPSLF
+254 LFPDLF
-260 RVVGALR
+260 RAVAALR
-267 RPLPGLGGV
+267 RPLPSLGVV

-304 RREPKRGGGLKIVR
+304 RREPKAGGGLKIAR
-318 DAAGVPAVAA
+318 DAAGEPLVAQ
-328 ESAAFVAKS
+328 ESAAFTAKA

-404 PAAWPHVPGEK
+404 PAAWPHMPGEK
-415 PMTRRDALVLNR
+415 PMTRRDALALNR
-427 LAQCIAEGGR
+427 LAQALAEGGR

-454 QGAAPITYR
+454 QGAPGTEQGAPDTEQGVAPIAYR

-481 PEPGARP
+481 PRP
-488 GPQAR
+488 RA
-493 VCLASE
+493 
-499 RRVCSAPEAP
+499 

-515 PCPAPEAPCPVP
+515 CAYPVP
-527 EAPCSVPEAPCSVPE
+527 EAHA
-542 APCPVPEAQASGN
+542 CPVSEARASGN
-555 GREKREAFR
+555 GRERRAERLCHG

>member
-1 MPEARRETIHRMTRR
+1 MPEARRETVHRMTRR
-16 CDGWDYLQRAIY
+16 CDGWDYRQRAIY
-28 QVTLVQADRARSLLG
+28 QVTLVQADRARPLLG

-55 AVTARIEPSELGVA
+55 AVTARVEPSELGAA

-121 EKIYRELALS
+121 EKIYRELVLS
-131 AQNKALSAQ
+131 AQNKA
-140 DKELAPSA
+140 PSA
-148 RNKGGEGWAAAVGET
+148 KRELNGAWAV
-163 GGGWACCEPEARVS
+163 

-182 CCEPEARVS
+182 SV
-191 GDGRA
+191 
-196 CCEPEAPCS
+196 PEAPCS

-213 VSGGSRLWAPG
+213 VSGTPRLWAAG

-254 LYPSLF
+254 LFPDLFRAVAALRLPLPSLG
-260 RVVGALR
+260 V
-267 RPLPGLGGV
+267 V

-290 PLVQVQVSR
+290 PLIQVQVSR

-304 RREPKRGGGLKIVR
+304 RREPKAGGGLKIAR
-318 DAAGVPAVAA
+318 DAMGEPLVAQ
-328 ESAAFVAKS
+328 ESAAFTAKA

-351 SPCVSEG
+351 SPCVSDG
-358 EREIARRAFA
+358 EREIARRVFA

-381 APLEKPGGRHFDAC
+381 APLEKPSGRHFDAC
-395 AAGRLLMLA
+395 AAGRLLMLT

-415 PMTRRDALVLNR
+415 PMTRRDALALNR
-427 LAQCIAEGGR
+427 LAQTLTEGGR
-437 GPGACAPGTEQ
+437 GLGACAPGTEQ
-448 GAPGTE
+448 GT
-454 QGAAPITYR
+454 APIAYR

-481 PEPGARP
+481 PRP
-488 GPQAR
+488 RAY
-493 VCLASE
+493 
-499 RRVCSAPEAP
+499 
-509 CPVPEA
+509 PVPEA
-515 PCPAPEAPCPVP
+515 R
-527 EAPCSVPEAPCSVPE
+527 
-542 APCPVPEAQASGN
+542 ASGN
-555 GREKREAFR
+555 GRERLAERLCHG